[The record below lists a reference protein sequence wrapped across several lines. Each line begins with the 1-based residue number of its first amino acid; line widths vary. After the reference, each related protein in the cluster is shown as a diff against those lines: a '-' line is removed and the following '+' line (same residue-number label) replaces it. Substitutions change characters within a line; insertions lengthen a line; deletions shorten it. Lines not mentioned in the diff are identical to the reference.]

1 MSIKPLKLAIFS
13 ALLVSSS
20 AALAL
25 PFNSFDPRSMA
36 MGGAGVAVG
45 DAAMAPFFNPA
56 LLSVSKDVDDFSLVF
71 PMVGV
76 RVYDPANF
84 RDFEKGDYATKLQ
97 ASINAFNA
105 AATPTAA
112 QANAVANDTNV
123 LNAELAKL
131 SGKPVQAEFGAA
143 MVIGIPSKKYG
154 GAFFAGGSGALGGL
168 VNYRD
173 GQTLTNL
180 ARVANEV
187 AACGDPPGGNVC
199 LAQVAA
205 NNPTYFNGTGDFTF
219 TTTQLQS
226 QTHIRGVA
234 KAETGI
240 SLAREFTIRNQ
251 SLAVGISPKVVKV
264 LMFDMVADANSNTT
278 LTGDDY
284 RAEYT
289 NFNFDLGVAKDH
301 KNGWRSGFVVKN
313 VIPYSYDFKRAP
325 TAGTTPVPTG
335 VKLELKPQARVG
347 VSHANKWSTVA
358 LDVDITRNDPAGL
371 EDKSQYIALGGELDA
386 FGWAQIRAGYR
397 ADMVNSE
404 RNVASL
410 GLGLALFKVVHVD
423 IAAAGNKDG
432 VGAFLA
438 PDNPL
443 AIVFPRS
450 LAAEGSKK
458 T

>member
-1 MSIKPLKLAIFS
+1 MFLKYLKTAIVS
-13 ALLVSSS
+13 AFLVSSS

-45 DAAMAPFFNPA
+45 DVAMAPFFNPA
-56 LLSVSKDVDDFSLVF
+56 LLGVTKDEDDFSVVL
-71 PMVGV
+71 PILGV
-76 RVYDPANF
+76 RVYDPKDFSTSVDNF
-84 RDFEKGDYATKLQ
+84 QQGNYVNKLQ
-97 ASINAFNA
+97 ASINAFNLA
-105 AATPTAA
+105 PSTPGATAIAT
-112 QANAVANDTNV
+112 DTTT
-123 LNAELAKL
+123 LNTQLATL
-131 SGKPVQAEFGAA
+131 DGKPIQAEFGAA

-154 GAFFAGGSGALGGL
+154 GAFFASGSGALGGV

-173 GQTLTNL
+173 SQTLTAL
-180 ARVANEV
+180 ANVATQV
-187 AACGDPPGGNVC
+187 AACNGSAPC
-199 LAQVAA
+199 LTLVAT
-205 NNPTYFNGTGDFTF
+205 NNPTYFNAGGFTF
-219 TTTQLQS
+219 NTANLQS
-226 QTHIRGVA
+226 KTNIRGVA

-240 SLAREFTIRNQ
+240 SLAREFTVRDQ
-251 SLAVGISPKVVKV
+251 SLAIGLSPKIVKV
-264 LMFDMVADANSNTT
+264 LRFDVVTDVNTDAT

-289 NFNFDLGVAKDH
+289 NFNFDLGIAKNY

-325 TAGTTPVPTG
+325 TAGATPVPTG
-335 VKLELKPQARVG
+335 VKMELKPQARVG
-347 VSHANKWSTVA
+347 VSHANTWSTVA

-397 ADMVNSE
+397 ADLVNSA

-423 IAAAGNKDG
+423 IAAAGNKNEIGASFQFG
-432 VGAFLA
+432 VHF
-438 PDNPL
+438 
-443 AIVFPRS
+443 
-450 LAAEGSKK
+450 
-458 T
+458 

>member
-1 MSIKPLKLAIFS
+1 MSLNPLKLAITS

-20 AALAL
+20 VALAL

-56 LLSVSKDVDDFSLVF
+56 LLGVTKDEDDFSLVL
-71 PMVGV
+71 PIIGV

-84 RDFEKGDYATKLQ
+84 RDFEKGNYTDKLQ

-105 AATPTAA
+105 APTPTAA
-112 QANAVANDTNV
+112 QATAIANDTNV
-123 LNAELAKL
+123 LNAELGKL
-131 SGKPVQAEFGAA
+131 SGKPIQAEFGAA

-154 GAFFAGGSGALGGL
+154 GAFFASGSGALGG
-168 VNYRD
+168 VVDYRD
-173 GQTLTNL
+173 GQTLTDL
-180 ARVANEV
+180 ANVATDAAACDGGDA
-187 AACGDPPGGNVC
+187 AACGRVAVSSYVDPV
-199 LAQVAA
+199 
-205 NNPTYFNGTGDFTF
+205 TGDFTF
-219 TTTQLQS
+219 NTANLQS

-240 SLAREFTIRNQ
+240 SLAREFTIREH
-251 SLAVGISPKVVKV
+251 SFAVGLSPKVVKV
-264 LMFDMVADANSNTT
+264 LMFDVITDVNTDAT

-289 NFNFDLGVAKDH
+289 NFNFDVGVAKDY

-325 TAGTTPVPTG
+325 TAGATPVPTG
-335 VKLELKPQARVG
+335 VKMELKPQARVG

-371 EDKSQYIALGGELDA
+371 EDKANISR
-386 FGWAQIRAGYR
+386 W
-397 ADMVNSE
+397 
-404 RNVASL
+404 VA
-410 GLGLALFKVVHVD
+410 
-423 IAAAGNKDG
+423 N
-432 VGAFLA
+432 
-438 PDNPL
+438 
-443 AIVFPRS
+443 
-450 LAAEGSKK
+450 
-458 T
+458 